1 LPGVFFE
8 NLLFQI
14 DMIRLDV
21 RSSCTSELNS
31 RMQRMTHKIFA
42 ELSRAIPRSL
52 NWRHSKLI

>member
-1 LPGVFFE
+1 
-8 NLLFQI
+8 
-14 DMIRLDV
+14 MIRLDV